1 VKPVH
6 TKTFFVSTLTLF
18 TLSLLALTPAVAQS
32 QIIAWSPQ
40 LHFLLPA
47 TKTTVSF
54 SNTAYFSAF
63 EWDNFNAS
71 SIKFYNFQ
79 VSGDEA
85 PLPVFGIAV
94 YNANAT
100 VDYINQKGMGHI
112 TLYAPSGITS
122 TLIIYY
128 SGSYPPAVDVG
139 QETVKDSNYF
149 RSYND
154 WRLHPPPAVYL
165 NETMKTLYIKTWHS
179 SPVAV
184 TVYWAAAPAGGGG
197 GGGGQTQT
205 YIPTFTPPPAA
216 PTPTTAPESIV
227 YAVIAVSAV
236 LLIVAVSK
244 ELEVGA
250 KNVSKKWRKIASPS
264 KKDKVSKKWE
274 KQKKR

>member
-1 VKPVH
+1 MRAKNFLIP
-6 TKTFFVSTLTLF
+6 TLILF
-18 TLSLLALTPAVAQS
+18 TLSLLALAPAVAQS

-63 EWDNFNAS
+63 EWDAFNAS

-85 PLPVFGIAV
+85 PLPAFGIAV

-100 VDYINQKGMGHI
+100 IEYVNRMGMGFI
-112 TLYAPSGITS
+112 TLYASSGVNS

-128 SGSYPPAVDVG
+128 SGSYPPAVSVG

-165 NETMKTLYIKTWHS
+165 NETTKVLYVKARHS

-184 TVYWAAAPAGGGG
+184 VLYWAAAPSSGGAGGGG
-197 GGGGQTQT
+197 GGGQAYTPFPTQSP
-205 YIPTFTPPPAA
+205 PTQA
-216 PTPTTAPESIV
+216 PVSENIV
-227 YAVIAVSAV
+227 YVMIAVSAALLTAAV
-236 LLIVAVSK
+236 LREFES
-244 ELEVGA
+244 EGR
-250 KNVSKKWRKIASPS
+250 NVSRKWRKIASPR
-264 KKDKVSKKWE
+264 KDKVSRKWE